1 MQYSTVYDLNL
12 PDVLARKVID
22 AIEAHMNNMCKRY
35 ERDSKAKP
43 VIEDFVVAGV
53 LHLPNVVLFESIQAE
68 IVPQSVDSKFA
79 ELYPGYGHRSLPDFK
94 RMEVKFKVVQEVLDS
109 VNTQ

>member
-22 AIEAHMNNMCKRY
+22 AIEAHMENTCKRY

-43 VIEDFVVAGV
+43 EIGDFVVAGV
-53 LHLPNVVLFESIQAE
+53 LHLPSVVLFESIQVE

-79 ELYPGYGHRSLPDFK
+79 ELYPGYGYHSLPDFK
-94 RMEVKFKVVQEVLDS
+94 RMEVKFKVIQEVLDS